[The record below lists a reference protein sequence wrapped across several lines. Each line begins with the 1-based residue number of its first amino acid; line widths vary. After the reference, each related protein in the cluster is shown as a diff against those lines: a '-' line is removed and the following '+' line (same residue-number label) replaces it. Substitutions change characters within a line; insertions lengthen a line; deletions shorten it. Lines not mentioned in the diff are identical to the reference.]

1 MTLDERSGQRKIGSL
16 MSAVTDP
23 IADMLTRIRNG
34 IQARHPRVDM
44 PSSKL
49 KVEVAR
55 ILKEEGYI
63 RNFKVGDEGKKKV
76 LKVFLKY
83 GTDGTNAI
91 ASLDR
96 VSKPGRRVYVGVHEV
111 PRILGGLGVSI
122 LTTPRGVL
130 TGKAARKAGVGGEV
144 LCSVS

>member
-1 MTLDERSGQRKIGSL
+1 
-16 MSAVTDP
+16 MSAMTDP

-63 RNFKVGDEGKKKV
+63 SNFKVGDEGKKKV
-76 LKVFLKY
+76 LKVFLKFTTE
-83 GTDGTNAI
+83 GTSAI
-91 ASLDR
+91 SSIDR
-96 VSKPGRRVYVGVHEV
+96 VSKPGRRVYVGAREV

>member
-1 MTLDERSGQRKIGSL
+1 

-63 RNFKVGDEGKKKV
+63 SNFKVGEEGKKKV

-91 ASLDR
+91 SSLDR
-96 VSKPGRRVYVGVHEV
+96 VSTPGRRVYVGAHEV